1 MLVRRTARPELEST
15 MKRFLM
21 ITTASALLCGQA
33 FAQQAAVMPTPSL
46 SATSPL
52 GMVPSAPVGGTGI
65 PLGATEIA
73 SPGVSPAPISSTI
86 GSTVCSTIGT
96 APSTMFG
103 SATAFDGGG
112 VDVGSV
118 TPQSTMSMMPGMSS
132 SGISPTSALI
142 DTSGTQSMC
151 GAGSGNLAASSMP
164 TSPTTPGG
172 VPRTGI
178 PMGSTEIGNLGVSSA
193 TMVPTIT
200 VGPTISTIAPTIPTV
215 PAVTLPAANTTAV
228 PASTDPITGIPNITG
243 APNTIPGL
251 SAAATMFR

>member
-1 MLVRRTARPELEST
+1 MRWIVTAA
-15 MKRFLM
+15 
-21 ITTASALLCGQA
+21 IALLCSPA

-65 PLGATEIA
+65 PLGATEIT
-73 SPGVSPAPISSTI
+73 SPGVSPMPLPSSGI
-86 GSTVCSTIGT
+86 VGSTVCSTVGT

-103 SATAFDGGG
+103 SAASFDGGG
-112 VDVGSV
+112 MAVGTV
-118 TPQSTMSMMPGMSS
+118 APQSMMQMSS

-142 DTSGTQSMC
+142 DTSGSQSMC
-151 GAGSGNLAASSMP
+151 GAGASNTTASSAP

-193 TMVPTIT
+193 AAVPIVT
-200 VGPTISTIAPTIPTV
+200 VAPTIASVTPAA
-215 PAVTLPAANTTAV
+215 PAVTLSAPSTTAV
-228 PASTDPITGIPNITG
+228 PATGNLLTGMPSISGITSSIPALSPG
-243 APNTIPGL
+243 ATLTP
-251 SAAATMFR
+251 

>member
-1 MLVRRTARPELEST
+1 
-15 MKRFLM
+15 MKRFLI
-21 ITTASALLCGQA
+21 ITTASALLCGPA

-65 PLGATEIA
+65 PFGATEIA
-73 SPGVSPAPISSTI
+73 SPGESPAPLPSTGII
-86 GSTVCSTIGT
+86 GSTVCSTTGT

-103 SATAFDGGG
+103 SASNFDGGG
-112 VDVGSV
+112 MPVGTV
-118 TPQSTMSMMPGMSS
+118 TPQSTMAMQSS
-132 SGISPTSALI
+132 SGIPPTSALI

-151 GAGSGNLAASSMP
+151 GAGAGNLAASSTP

-193 TMVPTIT
+193 APVPIIT
-200 VGPTISTIAPTIPTV
+200 VAPTISPIAPMITSV
-215 PAVTLPAANTTAV
+215 PAVAAANGTIA
-228 PASTDPITGIPNITG
+228 GIPNISGVTSTVP
-243 APNTIPGL
+243 ALSPG
-251 SAAATMFR
+251 ATMLP